1 MELKS
6 NGKFICTRPIESLFT
21 QGEKNADII
30 DFIIPKINNGVD
42 LSDCEFMIAG
52 VNIQQVYVTAMLAKS
67 IEDSSIRLSWT
78 VSEQFTAVSGM
89 LMLEIRGTK
98 GNDVIVRYSL
108 PAVYVKEQLEGDT
121 IAVEGTAIDDL
132 IQQIQTALSAANSAN
147 ETAEKLLQ
155 QIGDTQESLQK
166 YDGTANEVE
175 AARECCVSPN
185 EGTVSGTLKERLA
198 ADFSS
203 ILQMMSSSDEKT
215 DEKLKQYDNIVTEVE
230 NARTGSITKQTF
242 ATLSAR
248 LSADFNACLTQG
260 NLESALS
267 SVTTA
272 YTEKDNALSE
282 RIDALEESLGDIK
295 TVLEAI
301 VEVNG

>member
-121 IAVEGTAIDDL
+121 IAVEGTAMDDL
-132 IQQIQTALSAANSAN
+132 MQQIQTALSVANSDN
-147 ETAEKLLQ
+147 ETASKLLQ
-155 QIGDTQESLQK
+155 QISETQKSLQK
-166 YDGTANEVE
+166 YDGVADEVE